1 MMELMHGERPIDSK
15 ICVLDSRR
23 SAEVVEFLAQIEFG
37 SSAAELAKVVSNLEL
52 NIEHFNN
59 MPISAPVPCNPRR
72 HLYMVY
78 WSTVR
83 LDI

>member
-1 MMELMHGERPIDSK
+1 MMELMHGERPTDGK
-15 ICVLDSRR
+15 IRVLDSRR
-23 SAEVVEFLAQIEFG
+23 SAEVVEFLARIELG

-59 MPISAPVPCNPRR
+59 MPISAPVPRNQRR
-72 HLYMVY
+72 HLYVEY

>member
-1 MMELMHGERPIDSK
+1 MMELMHGERPTDGK
-15 ICVLDSRR
+15 IRVLDSRR
-23 SAEVVEFLAQIEFG
+23 SAEVVEFLAQIELG

-59 MPISAPVPCNPRR
+59 MPISAPVPRNQRR
-72 HLYMVY
+72 HLYVEY